1 MADCWERRFY
11 GGGHLACSGEDAMK
25 KILSFKDFKKMLEA
39 DSDGETLPDQAV
51 KTKKELKR
59 RKNIETTSG

>member
-1 MADCWERRFY
+1 
-11 GGGHLACSGEDAMK
+11 MK